1 MLLRS
6 DHLGGQFVPSSCYWK
21 LMSRAEQRNR
31 PQGEDDHL
39 LLRIGA
45 QSGVGTV
52 ELHTQ
57 SSRTAASG
65 YCIQRSKFQYAN

>member
-1 MLLRS
+1 
-6 DHLGGQFVPSSCYWK
+6 
-21 LMSRAEQRNR
+21 MSRAEQRNR

-65 YCIQRSKFQYAN
+65 YSIQRSKFQYAN